1 MRFEQPSPTIDYRR
15 NMVLQ
20 ALLKIEALHEL
31 AHAASPELLANIKET
46 LADPDRLCEM
56 ATAIAL
62 YYLHREP
69 TAPAL
74 YIELVE
80 DEVARYPFTYDE
92 IESVMDSKIREVLFP
107 RYERY
112 HDT

>member
-1 MRFEQPSPTIDYRR
+1 
-15 NMVLQ
+15 
-20 ALLKIEALHEL
+20 
-31 AHAASPELLANIKET
+31 SPELLAKIKEA
-46 LADPDRLCEM
+46 LAAPDRLCDM
-56 ATAIAL
+56 STAIAL

-69 TAPAL
+69 TVRAL

-92 IESVMDSKIREVLFP
+92 ISSMMDSKNREVLLP